1 MFEKLHR
8 GHDTTFRRG
17 KRQADGGFSA
27 TRPYLCRSTHTGAM
41 ALSPLTHTAALK
53 WVQKEMEE
61 LLSICNGE
69 GESVPVNLCL

>member
-8 GHDTTFRRG
+8 GHDTTLRRE
-17 KRQADGGFSA
+17 KRQADAGFSA
-27 TRPYLCRSTHTGAM
+27 TRPYLCRIAHTGAFV
-41 ALSPLTHTAALK
+41 LSPLTHTIAFK

-69 GESVPVNLCL
+69 GELVPVNLCL